1 MKELCEYGDEVAR
14 ALAIKAPVVALETT
28 VVTHGLPHPDG
39 VTTALSLEQIVRE
52 AGATPA
58 TIGIIGGAIRIGLT
72 RTEMEQ
78 LATTP
83 NVAKINL
90 SNLAAAVSSGQPG
103 STTVAATM
111 FAAHASAIRVF
122 ATGGI
127 GGVHRDA
134 SESGDIS
141 ADLTALSRIPVAVVS
156 AGAKAILDLPR
167 TVEMLETLGVPVFG
181 FETDEFPAFY
191 RRSSGLPVDRRYD
204 SITELASAVRTAPVA
219 WSWHGRAHCESHSD
233 CRRDAVG
240 ALRARASHGAVGGRD
255 APHPGPRGDSLPARP
270 HARGDRRRERAGKRG
285 AAASQ
290 CAGGRRPR
298 GSGRMRGSDKVS
310 MKAFVAAAVL
320 VGPTLIG
327 AQQQTSNPRS
337 GWPCGARLDTS
348 VLSGRRRIRR
358 SPAAARPRR
367 DR

>member
-1 MKELCEYGDEVAR
+1 MKERVEYGDEVAR
-14 ALAIKAPVVALETT
+14 ALAGNSPVVALETT

-39 VTTALSLEQIVRE
+39 VTTAVSLEEIVRE

-58 TIGIIGGAIRIGLT
+58 TIGIIGGAIRVGLT
-72 RTEMEQ
+72 RVELEQ
-78 LATTP
+78 LAKTP

-90 SNLAAAVSSGQPG
+90 SNLAAAVASGEPG

-111 FAAHASAIRVF
+111 FAAHVSGIRVF

-156 AGAKAILDLPR
+156 AGAKAVLDLPR

-204 SITELASAVRTAPVA
+204 SIAELAAAVRLHLSLGLGTGVLIANPIPIADEMASELYERALRTALSEA
-219 WSWHGRAHCESHSD
+219 DARRIRGRAVTPFLLD
-233 CRRDAVG
+233 RMRAVTG
-240 ALRARASHGAVGGRD
+240 
-255 APHPGPRGDSLPARP
+255 GDSV
-270 HARGDRRRERAGKRG
+270 RANVALLRHN
-285 AAASQ
+285 AQ
-290 CAGGRRPR
+290 
-298 GSGRMRGSDKVS
+298 
-310 MKAFVAAAVL
+310 VAAALAV
-320 VGPTLIG
+320 
-327 AQQQTSNPRS
+327 
-337 GWPCGARLDTS
+337 
-348 VLSGRRRIRR
+348 
-358 SPAAARPRR
+358 AAHGSATQP
-367 DR
+367 